1 MHGGGG
7 KKDKNGKIVMNKKD
21 RGKLWKEQM
30 EKILNVENELGQ
42 MAEADMV
49 EGGDEGYEQ
58 DEIGKS
64 SWTFKSKYGHDNIEW
79 KVGCY
84 NKEALSENTGW

>member
-1 MHGGGG
+1 
-7 KKDKNGKIVMNKKD
+7 
-21 RGKLWKEQM
+21 M
-30 EKILNVENELGQ
+30 EKILNVENEFGQ

-49 EGGDEGYEQ
+49 EEPVEGVTCEEVTPFTGPSTISDKGYEQ

-79 KVGCY
+79 KVRCY